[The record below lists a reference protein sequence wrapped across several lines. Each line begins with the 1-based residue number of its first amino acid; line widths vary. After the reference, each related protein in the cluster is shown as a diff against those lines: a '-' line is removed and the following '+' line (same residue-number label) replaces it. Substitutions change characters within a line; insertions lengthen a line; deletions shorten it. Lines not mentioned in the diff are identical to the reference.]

1 LDRHAHKHN
10 TPGTDELAGL
20 GGLCCTALRICSAAL
35 LPILIVCTL
44 LYSLHDTL
52 AAPLYCTLLVSPWA
66 LLVAT
71 AYARPL
77 FRRPLQILRR
87 RHLFKRRDGLS
98 IFALA
103 ASNRSPA
110 ALPKFP
116 IIEDSGA
123 NRNMSPDKGLFV
135 GPLIPLAQEVRT
147 AEGVST
153 GVTASG
159 TIRLDGQLLPCLY
172 VPSFKQTM
180 LAKSYFI
187 RSGYTCNTTYKH
199 PDTHVRFDFQLSDD
213 DDLFH
218 YVSSK
223 LTCLNSL
230 NYD

>member
-1 LDRHAHKHN
+1 MN
-10 TPGTDELAGL
+10 
-20 GGLCCTALRICSAAL
+20 
-35 LPILIVCTL
+35 
-44 LYSLHDTL
+44 
-52 AAPLYCTLLVSPWA
+52 
-66 LLVAT
+66 
-71 AYARPL
+71 
-77 FRRPLQILRR
+77 
-87 RHLFKRRDGLS
+87 

-159 TIRLDGQLLPCLY
+159 TIQLDGQLLPCLY

-187 RSGYTCNTTYKH
+187 RSGYTCNTTSSGRTTYKH

-230 NYD
+230 